1 MKQST
6 EFICSVLCYK
16 QEHGTIGDQALPEV
30 WKPHH
35 RFLVPHYE
43 SWENLR
49 GSCEGLIKPRAWHPA
64 AFKEWAEANC
74 CEGTQESSLFISTFS
89 KDISGHRW
97 LLFCFNEFWFFFF
110 SPPSWLKEKTSFYN
124 DLIFVRCYL
133 MGNHQPPQDVS
144 RRRAGARTG
153 DSEFRNFEEAV

>member
-110 SPPSWLKEKTSFYN
+110 FSPVMVKGENKLLQWSNLCPVLLDGKSPTSPG
-124 DLIFVRCYL
+124 CE
-133 MGNHQPPQDVS
+133 
-144 RRRAGARTG
+144 
-153 DSEFRNFEEAV
+153 SEEGWC